1 MRSLSILA
9 GASSMMAAL
18 AARSAMLE
26 RRIFGAENIERHL
39 RRQKASYAR
48 GVDTSIATMSRHG
61 GPHMHA
67 RESARRIRQMANG
80 RG

>member
-9 GASSMMAAL
+9 ATSSMMAAL
-18 AARSAMLE
+18 STRSAMLE

-48 GVDTSIATMSRHG
+48 RADTSIAMMNRHG

-67 RESARRIRQMANG
+67 RESTRRIRQMANA